1 MSIYLSKDSTS
12 SITELFKSSHYL
24 SYQNVPSNMIIIPSQ
39 RKALPKKHQT
49 SRKLRPKILSHCTV
63 EEKMSYTP
71 IMSFTHKTTI
81 QNNFPS
87 LRWSI
92 INVFLHT
99 MAKKPPLELY
109 KLQMLCQGK
118 EFPPLFKALCC
129 FSFSSL
135 FYSSKYV
142 WSLYLKDWLF
152 FSLCTTQMYLVCF
165 FNKICY
171 YLKKKKKDIKFT
183 RDAT

>member
-1 MSIYLSKDSTS
+1 MSIYLSKVSTS
-12 SITELFKSSHYL
+12 SITEQLFKSSHYL
-24 SYQNVPSNMIIIPSQ
+24 SYQNVPSNMIITPSQ
-39 RKALPKKHQT
+39 RQTFPKKHQA

-87 LRWSI
+87 LRLSI
-92 INVFLHT
+92 IKVFLYT
-99 MAKKPPLELY
+99 MARKPPLELY

-118 EFPPLFKALCC
+118 EFPPLLKALCC

-142 WSLYLKDWLF
+142 WSLYLIDWLF
-152 FSLCTTQMYLVCF
+152 FSLSITQMYLVYF
-165 FNKICY
+165 FNKIWY
-171 YLKKKKKDIKFT
+171 YL
-183 RDAT
+183 